1 MAEAPHERE
10 LFRVG
15 DDVYRW
21 SDVVEHAR
29 ATGAWDEI
37 ADRVR
42 AGFAALAELG
52 APPPEE
58 LEAAAR
64 EYRYERGLLAADD
77 LDAWLVRRGL
87 TVADWHA
94 YLERLARAAFT
105 GTPAP
110 QPVPDDLTWAEGIC
124 SGHLEELAL
133 ELAQLAAVGTD
144 LDEFRRDAATGE
156 AIAREIQASRL
167 EWQRVS
173 YGVLRLDSED
183 AGAEAALSVR
193 SDGIPL
199 AEVAR
204 RAGTEVEERD
214 GFLDEAEPELAPR
227 LMAANPGD
235 IVGPIQSGDSFL
247 LAQLRTRI
255 APTAEDEAVRA
266 RAANA
271 VADRAISRLTD
282 ERVVWVEDD

>member
-1 MAEAPHERE
+1 
-10 LFRVG
+10 
-15 DDVYRW
+15 
-21 SDVVEHAR
+21 
-29 ATGAWDEI
+29 
-37 ADRVR
+37 VR
-42 AGFAALAELG
+42 AGLAALAELG

-58 LEAAAR
+58 LEVAAR
-64 EYRYERGLLAADD
+64 EFRYDRSLLAADD
-77 LDAWLVRRGL
+77 LDAWLARRGL
-87 TVADWHA
+87 TVANWHA
-94 YLERLARAAFT
+94 YLERALARAALT
-105 GTPAP
+105 GAP
-110 QPVPDDLTWAEGIC
+110 VEQPVSDDIVWTEGIC
-124 SGHLEELAL
+124 SGRLEQLAV

-144 LDEFRRDAATGE
+144 LDEFRRDAATDA

-167 EWQRVS
+167 EWQRVG

-235 IVGPIQSGDSFL
+235 VVGPIQSGDSFL